1 MAVINNKQTDNNSNK
16 ANKTKEMMNEK
27 NIYIRKERTSI
38 VLCMII
44 NSQNLYAGKE
54 IRTVCLQGGG
64 GPQVDEVTGA
74 YKGVISCNV
83 SSNLF

>member
-1 MAVINNKQTDNNSNK
+1 MMKKNKRKKMRKDRNS
-16 ANKTKEMMNEK
+16 M
-27 NIYIRKERTSI
+27 

-44 NSQNLYAGKE
+44 NSQNFYAGKE
-54 IRTVCLQGGG
+54 IRAVCLQGGG